1 MGSTLVAAFL
11 EEQSATVL
19 NIGDSRCYAGFT
31 DGSFRQVTRDHSY
44 VEEMVS
50 AGKMQRGSE
59 AYKKSKNIITR
70 AIGVSAEVQ
79 MDLFE
84 LPVENLALLLLCTD
98 GLTNMLEDAEIREIL
113 SETITLKEK
122 AEKLIQAANMK
133 GGRDNISVVLVDL
146 REEAGA
152 Q

>member
-1 MGSTLVAAFL
+1 
-11 EEQSATVL
+11 
-19 NIGDSRCYAGFT
+19 
-31 DGSFRQVTRDHSY
+31 
-44 VEEMVS
+44 
-50 AGKMQRGSE
+50 
-59 AYKKSKNIITR
+59 
-70 AIGVSAEVQ
+70 

-113 SETITLKEK
+113 CETITLKEK